1 MEKILVEDAIEE
13 MLFNDEARGL
23 AVNTIEKHTKFLEM
37 FRVFLI
43 EKQISYINE
52 VEPRHIK
59 AFMLFKYRSS
69 LAESYINSFLRSIR
83 ALFNYCENEGYISFR
98 ENPLKNVSWMKEE
111 KR

>member
-43 EKQISYINE
+43 EKVASRIMCKWKIHS
-52 VEPRHIK
+52 V
-59 AFMLFKYRSS
+59 
-69 LAESYINSFLRSIR
+69 
-83 ALFNYCENEGYISFR
+83 NYS
-98 ENPLKNVSWMKEE
+98 
-111 KR
+111 